1 MFQFKGVL
9 PFALLVLFLITD
21 RVHAEIWEL
30 GYTKPVVEEII
41 ENDTSESESIE
52 SVSIEKSAADANTD
66 VLTESE
72 LSKSASTEKPS
83 RQLTRI
89 STAKNTYGVETVEQQ
104 KSSIYLSPFF
114 GFSSVMGNSTV
125 TVNPQYT
132 YGARAGYLL
141 LDHLMIEGG
150 YSRNWMTVS
159 APVVPTIGYQPADV
173 FDYRQRTFDLG
184 AKFFF
189 LGRESRLRPFIYG
202 GFAMSNATLTYSSNY
217 GMIAGNQG
225 DFEINQFQGAGQ
237 LGLEFAFTRRIVA
250 TATFQLNGVLSHRAT
265 APAATNA
272 LVNTLE
278 SSRITAGNS
287 LSHSAIYQGM
297 IGLGVYF

>member
-9 PFALLVLFLITD
+9 PIALLVLFLVSN
-21 RVHAEIWEL
+21 RVQAEIWEL

-41 ENDTSESESIE
+41 ENDTAASDPIE
-52 SVSIEKSAADANTD
+52 SVNIEKSAADTNTAE
-66 VLTESE
+66 VSESD
-72 LSKSASTEKPS
+72 LPQSTVTEKPV
-83 RQLTRI
+83 RQFTRI
-89 STAKNTYGVETVEQQ
+89 ATAKNTFGVETIEQQ
-104 KSSIYLSPFF
+104 KSSIYLSPYF
-114 GFSSVMGNSTV
+114 GFSSVLGNSTV
-125 TVNPQYT
+125 TINPQYS

-150 YSRNWMTVS
+150 YARNWMTVS
-159 APVVPTIGYQPADV
+159 APVVPTLGYQPSDV

-189 LGRESRLRPFIYG
+189 LGRESRLRPFLYG
-202 GFAMSNATLTYSSNY
+202 GFAMTNATLSYSSNY
-217 GMIAGNQG
+217 GVLANNQG

-265 APAATNA
+265 APASASA

-287 LSHSAIYQGM
+287 LSHSAIYQGA